1 MQGIEKNGKQID
13 FQIHRQ
19 SQPAT
24 GSTEFVNVAIA
35 LGTVSLAAAAAVVLK
50 K

>member
-1 MQGIEKNGKQID
+1 MENRLAFKDTGKAN
-13 FQIHRQ
+13 
-19 SQPAT
+19 PAT
-24 GSTEFVNVAIA
+24 DSTEFVNVAIA

>member
-1 MQGIEKNGKQID
+1 MTFKDTGKAN
-13 FQIHRQ
+13 
-19 SQPAT
+19 PAT
-24 GSTEFVNVAIA
+24 GSVEFVNVAIA